1 MSMENDKN
9 DDAHRQ
15 KVFFV
20 VTVARQIEGDI
31 VSVSF
36 EKCFS
41 DQDKAEA
48 YYKTLRQEPVRTLQT
63 ENGPIQFACERR
75 IHFLEISEG

>member
-1 MSMENDKN
+1 M
-9 DDAHRQ
+9 
-15 KVFFV
+15 KVYFV
-20 VTVARQIEGDI
+20 VTVARQVEGDI
-31 VSVSF
+31 ISVSF

-48 YYKTLRQEPVRTLQT
+48 YYKTLREEPLRTLQT

-75 IHFLEISEG
+75 IHEIDLEE

>member
-1 MSMENDKN
+1 M
-9 DDAHRQ
+9 

-20 VTVARQIEGDI
+20 VTVARQVEGDI

-41 DQDKAEA
+41 DLESV
-48 YYKTLRQEPVRTLQT
+48 KTVQT
-63 ENGPIQFACERR
+63 ETGPVQFACQRR
-75 IHFLEISEG
+75 IHEIELEQ

>member
-1 MSMENDKN
+1 M
-9 DDAHRQ
+9 

-20 VTVARQIEGDI
+20 VTVARQVEGDI

-48 YYKTLRQEPVRTLQT
+48 YYKTLIQESVKTVQT
-63 ENGPIQFACERR
+63 EQGPVQFACQRR
-75 IHFLEISEG
+75 LHEIELEQ

>member
-1 MSMENDKN
+1 M
-9 DDAHRQ
+9 

-20 VTVARQIEGDI
+20 VTVARQVEGDI
-31 VSVSF
+31 ISVSF

-48 YYKTLRQEPVRTLQT
+48 YYKTLRDEPIKTIQYET
-63 ENGPIQFACERR
+63 GPIQFACERR
-75 IHFLEISEG
+75 IHEIDLE

>member
-1 MSMENDKN
+1 M
-9 DDAHRQ
+9 

-20 VTVARQIEGDI
+20 VTVARQVEGEI
-31 VSVSF
+31 ISVSF

-48 YYKTLRQEPVRTLQT
+48 YYKTLIVEYVKTVTTETGPV
-63 ENGPIQFACERR
+63 QFACQRR
-75 IHFLEISEG
+75 IHEIELEA

>member
-1 MSMENDKN
+1 M
-9 DDAHRQ
+9 

-20 VTVARQIEGDI
+20 VTVARQVEGDI

-48 YYKTLRQEPVRTLQT
+48 YYKTLIIDSVKTVQT
-63 ENGPIQFACERR
+63 ETGPVQFVCQRK
-75 IHFLEISEG
+75 IHEIELET

>member
-1 MSMENDKN
+1 M
-9 DDAHRQ
+9 

-31 VSVSF
+31 VSVTF

-41 DQDKAEA
+41 DQEKAES
-48 YYKTLRQEPVRTLQT
+48 YYKKLRQEPIKTIQT

-75 IHFLEISEG
+75 IHEIELDEETISI

>member
-1 MSMENDKN
+1 M
-9 DDAHRQ
+9 
-15 KVFFV
+15 KVYFV
-20 VTVARQIEGDI
+20 VTVARQVEGDI

-41 DQDKAEA
+41 DQEKAEN
-48 YYKTLRQEPVRTLQT
+48 YYKKLRNEPIKTVNS

-75 IHFLEISEG
+75 IHEIELDEETVSL